1 MDKVEGQKVSLKV
14 PLGKAEG
21 FCTRRDTSCSND
33 LGMDEKRL
41 RLSVSISR
49 RFSVPRPS
57 GSSDIPMQAN
67 YLYRSAWPAN
77 EDEVCLAY
85 DYCGDGVCAD
95 WLRASGILH
104 DQEFKGCLRQHIN
117 RVCKVP
123 THPEGT

>member
-49 RFSVPRPS
+49 RFSAPRPS

-67 YLYRSAWPAN
+67 YLYRKAHGLRTRTRVVWLTIIV
-77 EDEVCLAY
+77 EME
-85 DYCGDGVCAD
+85 CAQI
-95 WLRASGILH
+95 G
-104 DQEFKGCLRQHIN
+104 
-117 RVCKVP
+117 
-123 THPEGT
+123 